1 MSEDFSDYAP
11 SDSFAEEFL
20 EPDEIAGDPGGGE
33 ASIPGVS
40 SEEKVEG
47 SRREKRSSGVKGERV
62 GKGEKK
68 EVVLTLKMSRENV
81 EGLKKRAWA
90 SGMPMASYVRRLIE
104 ADEVRRP
111 FYPVLPN
118 ERYRFYQEIAAI
130 RMWLSEM
137 LQKVGPSGMSPYL
150 SAGFER
156 LDRNYRILQQL
167 IIGVLPEETAKVL
180 AIELAKKQQSVVEG
194 ESEGGSVEEEDP
206 DEGDEGVVV
215 VSDEED
221 PIGLPMIQDP
231 ASDLSRI
238 ASMMDF
244 QRREGAGQ
252 RREGGIR
259 DDREDYFGE

>member
-20 EPDEIAGDPGGGE
+20 EPDEIAGDSGGGE

-47 SRREKRSSGVKGERV
+47 PRREKRSSGVKGERV

-180 AIELAKKQQSVVEG
+180 AIELAKKQQSVVEA
-194 ESEGGSVEEEDP
+194 ESGEEEDL

-215 VSDEED
+215 VSDDEED
-221 PIGLPMIQDP
+221 PIGPPMIQDP

-238 ASMMDF
+238 ASMMNL
-244 QRREGAGQ
+244 QRREGAG
-252 RREGGIR
+252 RWREGGIR

>member
-47 SRREKRSSGVKGERV
+47 TRREKRSSGVKGERV

-167 IIGVLPEETAKVL
+167 IIGVLPEETGKVL
-180 AIELAKKQQSVVEG
+180 AIELAKKQQSVVEA
-194 ESEGGSVEEEDP
+194 ESGEEEDL

-215 VSDEED
+215 VSDDEED
-221 PIGLPMIQDP
+221 SIGPPKIQDP

-238 ASMMDF
+238 ASMMDR